1 MINLHNNNFLKS
13 IYEQIYFN
21 NKLKIHV
28 LPNNIKEFLNKKL
41 YLEDQDGEGEPLI
54 RVHSVGL
61 MVFISFFT
69 FLNVHYEFKIKE
81 EWFKIIKIFTF
92 SNYPDLSSYNVRTP
106 PDDATFFQAYYKNQ
120 DRIKKYVWIDYD

>member
-61 MVFISFFT
+61 MVFNSFFT